1 MLNKSRRWKMSLV
14 RNFLLR
20 ALIRCALSCMFL
32 LWLIL
37 ENFLEQSVCLWF
49 ESGPIR
55 VRKQCYY
62 YVPELAK
69 YSAFFLKWHWKLIT
83 GQLSFSPFLNPN
95 EVPNKIEVF
104 KKPQVTCNFQV
115 SNYIYLPCKIGY
127 FLKHWENRKFRRE
140 FWKYFCEDC
149 WCWLGKVRE
158 CDYKMPF
165 RCSTVNIWD
174 FSRLFPNDL
183 KLGKAK
189 IWKAFFSP
197 RAAKA
202 KIHT

>member
-127 FLKHWENRKFRRE
+127 FNVFKTLEKPEIFVVNFENR
-140 FWKYFCEDC
+140 
-149 WCWLGKVRE
+149 
-158 CDYKMPF
+158 
-165 RCSTVNIWD
+165 I
-174 FSRLFPNDL
+174 
-183 KLGKAK
+183 AK
-189 IWKAFFSP
+189 IFLRRLLVLIRQSARVWLQDAIPLLNCQYLRFFTSLP
-197 RAAKA
+197 
-202 KIHT
+202 